1 MKTERWWTRAH
12 SPRIQARVRPRGQVP
27 AAEIASGDVSRSQY
41 GNLATIQIDGRAVQP
56 AAVAGDDEAHEAGHV
71 LRDAETSDPGLPAE
85 LRPDF
90 RFASAAALHLGADA
104 PPLPV
109 GVDQAW
115 RTPSRKI
122 SSFQPSFSSQ
132 SRNATA
138 SALLALE

>member
-1 MKTERWWTRAH
+1 
-12 SPRIQARVRPRGQVP
+12 
-27 AAEIASGDVSRSQY
+27 
-41 GNLATIQIDGRAVQP
+41 
-56 AAVAGDDEAHEAGHV
+56 
-71 LRDAETSDPGLPAE
+71 
-85 LRPDF
+85 
-90 RFASAAALHLGADA
+90 
-104 PPLPV
+104 LPV